1 MAQRCNRRNPQ
12 LRVLFLTLKK
22 CSCIEQI
29 SMSSSFG
36 ILAKIPGGATFPR
49 PPGPLECGNPECGAS
64 APPRVCCLDLGPS
77 WEYPGFLCPV
87 WWGGCLLP
95 RSLPSSFSLWDVTKS
110 KPQSSGAGSSGN
122 IRQTQR
128 AETVQLHNTLSRG
141 HRPVQWPQTRCIL
154 EAGQRAAEVA
164 TVGPLGGQ
172 APITSLSRLDFVFLC
187 LPLGSD
193 KLRKTH

>member
-141 HRPVQWPQTRCIL
+141 HR
-154 EAGQRAAEVA
+154 VA
-164 TVGPLGGQ
+164 TDSLHSRSGSESSRSGHGGATGWTGPYHLTQQTG
-172 APITSLSRLDFVFLC
+172 LC
-187 LPLGSD
+187 LSLPSPGV
-193 KLRKTH
+193 